1 MGKKPACACRSPA
14 SRADLPP
21 GTIGIEIV
29 FSREGRAGT
38 RIITMR
44 KAFGDT
50 VGTVSSVRDDGVR
63 TASVATS

>member
-1 MGKKPACACRSPA
+1 M
-14 SRADLPP
+14 
-21 GTIGIEIV
+21 
-29 FSREGRAGT
+29 
-38 RIITMR
+38 MR